1 MSPVKQNKTPKP
13 TRRVKIQDD
22 DLVVEVVKNSLKAET
37 LEAKLSK
44 RDASP
49 TALLP
54 KGMSQVGDLSPIQE
68 PSLVNLD
75 IGGHN
80 PSPGG

>member
-44 RDASP
+44 KDASP
-49 TALLP
+49 TA
-54 KGMSQVGDLSPIQE
+54 
-68 PSLVNLD
+68 
-75 IGGHN
+75 
-80 PSPGG
+80 